1 MNDGGKRVDI
11 ASYVCKECLPAYE
24 QCNKNKTQYIAKMS
38 QDNNIDP
45 YYHPDARAM
54 AEYKQLITH
63 HKLTK
68 IECGRQKDVK
78 C

>member
-1 MNDGGKRVDI
+1 
-11 ASYVCKECLPAYE
+11 
-24 QCNKNKTQYIAKMS
+24 MS
-38 QDNNIDP
+38 QDNDMDP
-45 YYHPDARAM
+45 YYLLCARAM

>member
-1 MNDGGKRVDI
+1 M
-11 ASYVCKECLPAYE
+11 
-24 QCNKNKTQYIAKMS
+24 
-38 QDNNIDP
+38 DP
-45 YYHPDARAM
+45 YYFLCARAM